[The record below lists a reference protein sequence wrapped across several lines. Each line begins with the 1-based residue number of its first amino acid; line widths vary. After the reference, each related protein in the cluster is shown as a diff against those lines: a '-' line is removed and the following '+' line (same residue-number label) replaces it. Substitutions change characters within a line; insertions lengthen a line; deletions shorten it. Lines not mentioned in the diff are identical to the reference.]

1 MKWILWA
8 HKGWNK
14 EFQKYLLQPVD
25 KNDKKIVCDDYSK
38 CSVMKMTMVDLIL
51 LGRSIQAGE
60 LIVNQT
66 SVIFI

>member
-25 KNDKKIVCDDYSK
+25 KNGKKLFAMIIANAQ
-38 CSVMKMTMVDLIL
+38 VMKMTMVDLIL

>member
-1 MKWILWA
+1 M
-8 HKGWNK
+8 
-14 EFQKYLLQPVD
+14 V
-25 KNDKKIVCDDYSK
+25 KKLFAMMIIANAQ
-38 CSVMKMTMVDLIL
+38 VMKMTMVDLIL